1 MIESQPKQVFS
12 ERLKGVARAIK
23 DRVTKED
30 RRPHLVLSDSAKK
43 TIRNWVLK
51 PNPRQSEVSFI
62 GVGTNNIVDTVY
74 APDGDFSPR
83 SGMFLERF
91 SGAKTDMEESRLLW
105 ERVYRDGRFNEVSF
119 FGHLHPS
126 GSMTITQGETIV
138 NVINMPREA
147 LLYPSKEDVA
157 ASQLFVKENP
167 HINVPCEAIATNT
180 QNGPCLR
187 IYLVSELLKAKHGN
201 NIWKV
206 PYQTI
211 QL

>member
-1 MIESQPKQVFS
+1 MTEGQPKQVFS
-12 ERLKGVARAIK
+12 ERLKGLAHAIK

-43 TIRNWVLK
+43 TIRDWALK
-51 PNPRQSEVSFI
+51 PNPKQSEVSFI
-62 GVGTNNIVDTVY
+62 GVGIKNIVDAVY
-74 APDGDFSPR
+74 APEGNFSPH
-83 SGMFLERF
+83 SGMFLEGF

-105 ERVYRDGRFNEVSF
+105 ERVYRDGRLNEVSF

-126 GSMTITQGETIV
+126 GSMTITQGGTIV
-138 NVINMPREA
+138 HFINNPREA
-147 LLYPSKEDVA
+147 LLYPSREDVV
-157 ASQLFVKENP
+157 ASDFFAKENP
-167 HINVPCEAIATNT
+167 HIDVPCQAIAANT
-180 QNGPCLR
+180 QNGPYLR
-187 IYLVSELLKAKHGN
+187 VYLVSELLKAKHGN